1 MWSDQEELVK
11 YQVLGHD
18 DIPFHGGEKRRLYR
32 MHPPSNSPLARGTPL
47 SSHGVSLWSGNAA
60 ASVAMAASVQ
70 ARFTTPGARWL
81 LRFSFGVR
89 RRGWHVAPG

>member
-32 MHPPSNSPLARGTPL
+32 MHPPSNSP
-47 SSHGVSLWSGNAA
+47 
-60 ASVAMAASVQ
+60 
-70 ARFTTPGARWL
+70 WL
-81 LRFSFGVR
+81 LLDSRV
-89 RRGWHVAPG
+89 VD